1 MTRTIGE
8 QLGANNTET
17 AANKVNTAYLIY
29 MKIKCK
35 INICRSSLIKSGKNG
50 KNIMTLFKKQF

>member
-8 QLGANNTET
+8 QLGSNNTEN
-17 AANKVNTAYLIY
+17 AANKLNTAYLMN

-35 INICRSSLIKSGKNG
+35 ICICRSSLI
-50 KNIMTLFKKQF
+50 